1 VRPPSR
7 HSLAWRLVLIGFLQL
22 FVLAAAV
29 AGVGYLLRPVH
40 TPHRLPEVWAA
51 HPSEPWIERGPPHP
65 RHPPVA
71 PLATFLVGGLVI
83 VGVGS
88 YLTARWILGPLTKLS
103 RAAAA
108 LGEGDLGVR
117 VDLRRADE
125 LGDVGRSFDQ
135 MASRIQQLLK
145 TERELLAN
153 VSHELRTPLA
163 RIRVAL
169 GLVERASDEERVGSL
184 AEINEDLSEI
194 EGLVN
199 DIITSTRL
207 QIEDAGRGKES
218 RETSSTKGSGGF
230 ALHLEAV
237 APATLCDRSAERFRA
252 HHPKRLLDV
261 RVDPGLPAV
270 RVDAVLL
277 RRALDN
283 ALDNA
288 HKYSPDPKTPVGL
301 RARADD
307 DDFIVFEV
315 SDQGIGIPPEDRA
328 RIFEPFFRSDRS
340 RSRDAGGVGLGLTLA
355 KRIVE
360 AHGGTIDAA
369 TPLEGLGT
377 TLRIAVPAP
386 AGLGQLAGAKA
397 RG

>member
-7 HSLAWRLVLIGFLQL
+7 HGLAWKLVLIGFLQL
-22 FVLAAAV
+22 FVLATAV
-29 AGVGYLLRPVH
+29 VGVGYLLRPVH
-40 TPHRLPEVWAA
+40 VPR
-51 HPSEPWIERGPPHP
+51 HPSEAWASRPNEPWIERGPPHP
-65 RHPPVA
+65 RHPPMA

-135 MASRIQQLLK
+135 MASRIQQLMK

-169 GLVERASDEERVGSL
+169 GLVARASDEERVGSL
-184 AEINEDLSEI
+184 EEINEDISEI

-207 QIEDAGRGKES
+207 QIEDTGRARDAKP
-218 RETSSTKGSGGF
+218 TSGTGGF

-252 HHPKRLLDV
+252 HHPRRLLDV

-301 RARADD
+301 RARANDD
-307 DDFIVFEV
+307 EFVVFEV
-315 SDQGIGIPPEDRA
+315 SDQGIGIPQEDRA

-355 KRIVE
+355 KRIIE

-369 TPLEGLGT
+369 TPLEGVGT

-386 AGLGQLAGAKA
+386 VGLGRLAGVKA
-397 RG
+397 RGSG

>member
-7 HSLAWRLVLIGFLQL
+7 HGLAWRLVLIGFLQL

-29 AGVGYLLRPVH
+29 AGVGYLLRPIH
-40 TPHRLPEVWAA
+40 PPHRPPEAWAA
-51 HPSEPWIERGPPHP
+51 HPNEPWFEHAPTHP
-65 RHPPVA
+65 RHPPMA

-117 VDLRRADE
+117 VDLRRGDE

-169 GLVERASDEERVGSL
+169 GLVARASDDERVASL

-207 QIEDAGRGKES
+207 QIEDAGRAG
-218 RETSSTKGSGGF
+218 RNKGGGF

-277 RRALDN
+277 RRAIDN

-301 RARADD
+301 RARGDD
-307 DDFIVFEV
+307 DDFVVFEV
-315 SDQGIGIPPEDRA
+315 SDQGIGIPVEDRA

-360 AHGGTIDAA
+360 AHGGTIDAE
-369 TPLEGLGT
+369 TPLEGFGT

-386 AGLGQLAGAKA
+386 AGLGQLAGVKA

>member
-1 VRPPSR
+1 M
-7 HSLAWRLVLIGFLQL
+7 
-22 FVLAAAV
+22 
-29 AGVGYLLRPVH
+29 
-40 TPHRLPEVWAA
+40 
-51 HPSEPWIERGPPHP
+51 
-65 RHPPVA
+65 A

-117 VDLRRADE
+117 VDLRRGDE

-169 GLVERASDEERVGSL
+169 GLVARASDDERVASL

-207 QIEDAGRGKES
+207 QIEDAGRAG
-218 RETSSTKGSGGF
+218 RNKGGGF

-277 RRALDN
+277 RRAIDN

-301 RARADD
+301 RARGDD
-307 DDFIVFEV
+307 DDFVVFEV
-315 SDQGIGIPPEDRA
+315 SDQGIGIPVEDRA

-360 AHGGTIDAA
+360 AHGGTIDAE
-369 TPLEGLGT
+369 TPLEGFGT

-386 AGLGQLAGAKA
+386 AGLGQLAGVKA